1 MTPEFLRAV
10 VDTLLPGE
18 VAAPAGE
25 QNLPAGSVAGVDL
38 GKYAEA
44 LQPILQVILRAAGDA
59 PAFAAAS
66 ETTRVDI
73 LQSVQREAPEAFA
86 RLLNALLPDY
96 YETSLVLNAL
106 GWRSEPPQPRGHI
119 VPAMDETTRA
129 RLERVRSRGKRRRDG
144 A

>member
-25 QNLPAGSVAGVDL
+25 QHLPAGSVAGVDL
-38 GKYAEA
+38 GKHLVASQA
-44 LQPILQVILRAAGDA
+44 VLQAIVNTAGDA
-59 PAFAAAS
+59 SSFVAAS
-66 ETTRVDI
+66 ETRRIDI
-73 LQSVQREAPEAFA
+73 LQSVQRDAPEDFA

-96 YETSLVLNAL
+96 YETPVVLNAL
-106 GWRSEPPQPRGHI
+106 GWRSKPPQPQGHI
-119 VPAMDETTRA
+119 VPAMDDTTRA
-129 RLERVRSRGKRRRDG
+129 RLERVRSRGKRWRDG